1 MIIPKVLEEFLLP
14 SVFLPALILAGLIF
28 LFKEKRQ
35 KTGKILIILGIIL
48 YYLFSIT
55 PVVDFILQPLEKQ
68 YQPIKK
74 GQLKK
79 ADIAVLLLGGRESDV
94 LRASEVLRIFNSN
107 FQIII
112 SGRDPLNPQTNEVK
126 KV

>member
-1 MIIPKVLEEFLLP
+1 
-14 SVFLPALILAGLIF
+14 
-28 LFKEKRQ
+28 
-35 KTGKILIILGIIL
+35 
-48 YYLFSIT
+48 LFSIT

-68 YQPIKK
+68 YQPIQK

-112 SGRDPLNPQTNEVK
+112 SGGDPLNPQTNEGK